1 MTDLKPLEPAAK
13 LIQSLERFYEMTA
26 QGMTVKAYHAGLDYL
41 GADLQTI
48 QDTATRAQAI
58 RLFHHLGG
66 GAHVVSRDPKMAE
79 SQVLPTIRALI
90 DLLKEK
96 LPRA

>member
-1 MTDLKPLEPAAK
+1 MSHINPNEDAAK
-13 LIQSLERFYEMTA
+13 LIESLERFYQMTA
-26 QGMTVKAYHAGLDYL
+26 QGITVKAYHAGLDYL
-41 GADLQTI
+41 GADLQAI

-66 GAHVVSRDPKMAE
+66 GAHVVSRDPKLAE

-96 LPRA
+96 LPGA